1 MRSYLP
7 LKRLSHIG
15 LMVVVATLLPVAAA
29 NAQEERP
36 IQLSLVTPIQIFP
49 KEYHIKGFRFNLL
62 YGCNASMSGFDLGLV
77 NHVTGPVTGVQWGA
91 VNVSN
96 AFVGWQSA
104 LVNMNET
111 GFEGFQ
117 HGAVNVT
124 GGMSGLQ
131 LAVVNYAERA
141 DGCIQIGLVNII
153 KEGGMFPV
161 MILVNWGGL

>member
-1 MRSYLP
+1 MCR
-7 LKRLSHIG
+7 IG
-15 LMVVVATLLPVAAA
+15 LTVAVATLLVASTA
-29 NAQEERP
+29 NTQEKKP

-49 KEYHIKGFRFNLL
+49 DTYEISGFRFNLL
-62 YGCNASMSGFDLGLV
+62 YGRNASMSGFDLGLV

-104 LVNMNET
+104 LVNMNKT

-124 GGMSGLQ
+124 GGMNGLQ